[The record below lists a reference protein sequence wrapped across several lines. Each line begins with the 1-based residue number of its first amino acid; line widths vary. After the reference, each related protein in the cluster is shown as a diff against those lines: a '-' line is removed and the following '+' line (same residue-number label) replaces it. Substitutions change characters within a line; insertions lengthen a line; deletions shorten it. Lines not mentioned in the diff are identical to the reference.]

1 MKFILP
7 VMAAALL
14 IAAPAHA
21 EVKRFTLETPH
32 TQVLFS
38 VNHLG
43 FSHSYGQFRDYN
55 GTIDYDTDTPAN
67 SKVDVTI
74 KTASID
80 MGTEKWD
87 EHLKG
92 ADFFDVEKFPDMT
105 FKSTKVDVTGADTAN
120 ITGDL
125 TILGVTK
132 PVVLAA
138 KLNKMGPHPMS
149 GKDHVGFSATTS
161 IKRSDFGMNYGI
173 PNVGDE
179 VSITIEV
186 EADPLG
192 NDHE

>member
-7 VMAAALL
+7 VFAAAMML
-14 IAAPAHA
+14 ATPAQA

-43 FSHSYGQFRDYN
+43 FSHSYGQFREYA
-55 GTIDYDTDTPAN
+55 GTIDYDTDAPAN

-80 MGTEKWD
+80 MGTDKWD
-87 EHLKG
+87 EHLKSP
-92 ADFFDVEKFPDMT
+92 DFLNVEQFPDMT
-105 FKSTKVDVTGADTAN
+105 FKSTKIDVTGQDTAN

-132 PVVLAA
+132 PVVLAT
-138 KLNKMGPHPMS
+138 KLNKLGPHPMS
-149 GKDHVGFSATTS
+149 GKDHAGFSATTT
-161 IKRSDFGMNYGI
+161 IKRSDFGMGYGI

-179 VSITIEV
+179 VSIIIEV
-186 EADPLG
+186 EADPIG
-192 NDHE
+192 NEHE